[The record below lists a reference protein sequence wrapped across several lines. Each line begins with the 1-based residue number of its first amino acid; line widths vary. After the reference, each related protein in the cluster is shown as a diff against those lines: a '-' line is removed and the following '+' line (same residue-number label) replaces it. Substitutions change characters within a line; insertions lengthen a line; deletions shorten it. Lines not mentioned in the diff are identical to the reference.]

1 MSMSVLAVV
10 AIAALLARYV
20 LLAHLGLVVFWVAD
34 RDLFALILLSNW
46 ALILLALLYL
56 LYLFTQL

>member
-1 MSMSVLAVV
+1 MSMRVLAVV
-10 AIAALLARYV
+10 AKAALARYV

-34 RDLFALILLSNW
+34 HDLFALILLSNW

>member
-1 MSMSVLAVV
+1 MSMRVLAVV
-10 AIAALLARYV
+10 AKAALLARYV

>member
-1 MSMSVLAVV
+1 MSMSILAVV
-10 AIAALLARYV
+10 AKAALLARYV